1 MTKQH
6 VFSLKKEQIKKI
18 QTQEILNN
26 LTTCYSTYEE
36 LIEKM
41 NELKAYKKQIDAIW
55 EISIN
60 ELEKNYTGNRMID
73 LSNKTNKTMRPCK
86 NYKSK
91 F

>member
-1 MTKQH
+1 MAKQH
-6 VFSLKKEQIKKI
+6 VFSLKKEQIQKI
-18 QTQEILNN
+18 QNKKILNN
-26 LTTCYSTYEE
+26 LTVCYSTYQE

-41 NELKAYKKQIDAIW
+41 NELRAYKKQIDAAW

-60 ELEKNYTGNRMID
+60 ELEKNCTGNRMVD
-73 LSNKTNKTMRPCK
+73 LSNKALKPCK